1 MPSHAASGPSNP
13 ESATGLSF
21 RPAAEPDLSALLL
34 LLAVLDSDGEP
45 PLTLAHARRVFIR
58 MGTYPDYT
66 VWLAEEGSALVGT
79 YSLLVMDNLGHR
91 GAPEGVVENV
101 AVAADRQGR
110 GIGRAMMQHAM
121 AQCRGRACYK
131 LVLSSNVVRE
141 DAHRFYETL
150 GFVRHG
156 YSFRVDL

>member
-1 MPSHAASGPSNP
+1 MPSRAAIGPSDP
-13 ESATGLSF
+13 DSPAGLSF
-21 RPAAEPDLSALLL
+21 RPATETDLPALLL
-34 LLAVLDSDGEP
+34 LLAVLDSDGQP
-45 PLTLAHARRVFIR
+45 PLTLDQARRVFTR

-66 VWLAEEGSALVGT
+66 VWLAEAGNALVGT

-141 DAHRFYETL
+141 NAHRFYETL

-156 YSFRVDL
+156 FSFRVDL

>member
-1 MPSHAASGPSNP
+1 MLSHAASGTSEPTAPS
-13 ESATGLSF
+13 GLAF
-21 RPAAEPDLSALLL
+21 RPAVEPDLPALLQ
-34 LLAVLDSDGEP
+34 LLAVLDSDGQP
-45 PLTLAHARRVFIR
+45 PLPLEQARAVFAR
-58 MGTYPDYT
+58 MATYPDYT
-66 VWLAEEGSALVGT
+66 VWLAEAGGALVGT

-101 AVAADRQGR
+101 AVANDHQGR

-156 YSFRVDL
+156 YSFRVEL

>member
-13 ESATGLSF
+13 ESPTGRSF
-21 RPAAEPDLSALLL
+21 RPAAEPDLSALLM
-34 LLAVLDSDGEP
+34 LLAVLDNDGEP
-45 PLTLAHARRVFIR
+45 ALTLARARRVFTR
-58 MGTYPDYT
+58 MGTYPDCT
-66 VWLAEEGSALVGT
+66 VWLAEEGSAVIGT

-91 GAPEGVVENV
+91 GVPKGVVENV
-101 AVAADRQGR
+101 AVAADHQGP
-110 GIGRAMMQHAM
+110 GIGRTMMQHAM

-141 DAHRFYETL
+141 DAHRFYETV

-156 YSFRVDL
+156 YSFRVAL